1 MFFNLAGVTDYFSN
15 FDVLCLIN
23 APFLHLVL
31 LRPSAIGQTKIQ
43 GTVIL
48 IQPTCNYTSA

>member
-48 IQPTCNYTSA
+48 IQPTFNYTSA